1 MKAVFLDRDGTIVV
15 EKGYITI
22 ADDIEL
28 IPGAAEAIL
37 RLRAGGWKV
46 YVATNQGCVGKGM
59 ITEEELSA
67 INFRMVSML
76 GAEGA
81 ELDGIYFCP
90 HHPNGTVEE
99 YTMECDC
106 RKPRPGLLE
115 RAASENDLD
124 LSQCVMIGDTIRDL
138 EAARSAGARA
148 ILVLTGH
155 GSDTAALDHGAEY
168 VAADL
173 AAAVRWLL
181 STATK

>member
-22 ADDIEL
+22 PGMIEL
-28 IPGAAEAIL
+28 IPGAAQAIL

-46 YVATNQGCVGKGM
+46 FVATNQGAVGKGM
-59 ITEEELSA
+59 ITEDELGE

-81 ELDGIYFCP
+81 QLDGIYVCP
-90 HHPNGTVEE
+90 HHPDGSVPDFAI
-99 YTMECDC
+99 ECDC

-115 RAASENDLD
+115 RAASENGLD
-124 LSQCVMIGDTIRDL
+124 LTQCVMIGDTMRDL
-138 EAARSAGARA
+138 DAARSAGARA

-155 GSDTAALDHGAEY
+155 GPETVTQEHGAEH

-173 AAAVRWLL
+173 AAAADWLL
-181 STATK
+181 SH

>member
-15 EKGYITI
+15 ERGYITVPGM
-22 ADDIEL
+22 IEL
-28 IPGAAEAIL
+28 IPGVAEAIV
-37 RLRAGGWKV
+37 RLREGGWKV
-46 YVATNQGCVGKGM
+46 FVATNQGCVGKGM
-59 ITEEELSA
+59 ITEEELGA
-67 INFRMVSML
+67 INFRMLSML

-81 ELDGIYFCP
+81 MLDGIYVCP
-90 HHPNGTVEE
+90 HHPNGSVPD

-124 LSQCVMIGDTIRDL
+124 LSQCFMIGDHLRDL

-155 GSDTAALDHGAEY
+155 GHQTATQEHGADH

-173 AAAVRWLL
+173 AAAVEWLL
-181 STATK
+181 SR

>member
-15 EKGYITI
+15 ERGYITVP
-22 ADDIEL
+22 DKIEL
-28 IPGAAEAIL
+28 IPGVAEAII

-46 YVATNQGCVGKGM
+46 FVATNQGCVGKGM
-59 ITEEELSA
+59 ITEEELGA

-81 ELDGIYFCP
+81 ELDGIYVCP
-90 HHPNGTVEE
+90 HHPDGSVPD

-115 RAASENDLD
+115 RAASENGLD
-124 LSQCVMIGDTIRDL
+124 LSQCVMIGDTLRDL
-138 EAARSAGARA
+138 EAARSAGARG

-155 GSDTAALDHGAEY
+155 GSDTVSQDHGAEH
-168 VAADL
+168 VATDL
-173 AAAVRWLL
+173 GAAVHWLL
-181 STATK
+181 SRP

>member
-15 EKGYITI
+15 EKGYITV

-28 IPGAAEAIL
+28 IPGAADAII
-37 RLRAGGWKV
+37 RLRAAGWKI
-46 YVATNQGCVGKGM
+46 YVATNQGSVGKGM

-67 INFRMVSML
+67 INFRMLSML

-81 ELDGIYFCP
+81 ELDGIYVCP
-90 HHPNGTVEE
+90 HHPNGSVPE
-99 YTMECDC
+99 YTMECEC

-138 EAARSAGARA
+138 EAGRSAGARA

-155 GSDTAALDHGAEY
+155 GPDTAALDHGAEH

-173 AAAVRWLL
+173 AAAVQWLL
-181 STATK
+181 DGTPK